1 MSDLS
6 IDETVTYHYTFEFEN
21 VKLGFKKKLL
31 FDLSG
36 VTPKLINQ
44 SENNNSFG
52 WWVNRKW
59 LSKTKAES
67 LVKNEPITIDLSG
80 LQWYQQIQL
89 QECFNLK

>member
-6 IDETVTYHYTFEFEN
+6 IYETVTYNYTFEFESR
-21 VKLGFKKKLL
+21 KLGFKKKLL
-31 FDLSG
+31 FDITGL
-36 VTPKLINQ
+36 PKLINQ
-44 SENNNSFG
+44 SENNSSFG

-67 LVKNEPITIDLSG
+67 LVKKESVTIDLSH

-89 QECFNLK
+89 QECFNLTS